1 MSRGVLERWRQ
12 QVQRSGRRLAIVA
25 VAAVALSIM
34 PGGGSPG
41 TAATGLAW
49 AQQGGGMTARD
60 ALAEFLCCGQTT
72 GGTRIWGIGYP
83 RGWRAV
89 LLPNN
94 PNEFFGALF
103 IDPASSVVVA
113 YIPAATTVP
122 GAVTDVG
129 NVDLFLNG
137 LAVERGQEFRGF
149 REVERR
155 PLPGVPAGRLWMGS
169 WPGAQEQMWEAII
182 AVVTPTNL
190 DVIMPGMPRGN
201 LTMMG
206 VRAASSEW
214 AQGHAIY
221 EQMVA
226 STRVRAIDGGMV
238 PWDGGI
244 GRPSVAPGMVRFCPR
259 HCDWVWVDAD
269 RPGWRCDR
277 DGAPTE
283 PYQVPCR

>member
-1 MSRGVLERWRQ
+1 MSLREANGWRLAAWWI
-12 QVQRSGRRLAIVA
+12 GRRLAVVVVGAAGLLIVPNGA
-25 VAAVALSIM
+25 GPRVPAS
-34 PGGGSPG
+34 
-41 TAATGLAW
+41 GLAW
-49 AQQGGGMTARD
+49 AQEGGGLEPRD

-72 GGTRIWGIGYP
+72 GGTRIWGISYP
-83 RGWRAV
+83 RGWRVV

-94 PNEFFGALF
+94 PAEFFGALF
-103 IDPASSVVVA
+103 LDPSSSVIVA

-122 GAVTDVG
+122 GAITDVG
-129 NVDLFLNG
+129 NVDLFLDG
-137 LAVERGQEFRGF
+137 LAVERRQEFQGF
-149 REVERR
+149 REVGRR
-155 PLPGVPAGRLWMGS
+155 PLPGIPTGRLWVGS
-169 WPGAQEQMWEAII
+169 WPGAREQMWEAIL

-190 DVIMPGMPRGN
+190 EVVMPGMPRGN

-214 AQGHAIY
+214 VRGHAIY

-226 STRVRAIDGGMV
+226 STRVRWIDGSMV
-238 PWDGGI
+238 PWDSGV

-269 RPGWRCDR
+269 RPDWRCDR